1 MTTSSSPDV
10 LVGSPGA
17 PSRIRVIIFRVLAAL
32 AGLFFLLAV
41 VLAAS
46 APWVLLQ
53 PADELQ
59 PALHRWFLAVAGG
72 VDAIAAGALL
82 SLAHRPQRALLAV
95 EMAMAVVVAG
105 AIILPFQPTFVAILA
120 IAVLPLLAYPYWRDV
135 RLFPSWW
142 RGASRPL
149 LILAVLA
156 GAALLV
162 TAALAL
168 PRQMGGTDP
177 AARAG
182 WWSDYAE
189 HATVLAMAGVLAASR
204 GPGWRILR
212 PLCGAVWIYL
222 GLVAAVVLPHEL
234 WSWGRIGG
242 VAAVLVG
249 VAFGAASWRGD
260 HHPIPARRSSAP
272 A

>member
-1 MTTSSSPDV
+1 MSTDFSPGV
-10 LVGSPGA
+10 LVGSRRT
-17 PSRIRVIIFRVLAAL
+17 PSRVRVIVFRVLAAL
-32 AGLFFLLAV
+32 AGLFFVVAV

-53 PADELQ
+53 PSDELH
-59 PALHRWFLAVAGG
+59 PELHRWFLAVAGA

-95 EMAMAVVVAG
+95 EMGMAVVVAG
-105 AIILPFQPTFVAILA
+105 AIILPFQPMFVAILA
-120 IAVLPLLAYPYWRDV
+120 IAVVPLLAYPYWRDA

-156 GAALLV
+156 GGALLV
-162 TAALAL
+162 TAAFAL
-168 PRQMGGTDP
+168 PRQVGGTDL

-189 HATVLAMAGVLAASR
+189 HATLLAVAGVLAASR

-234 WSWGRIGG
+234 WSWGRAGG
-242 VAAVLVG
+242 VAAFLVG

-260 HHPIPARRSSAP
+260 HSRIPARPRSS
-272 A
+272 